1 MSTPRLD
8 LTERQ
13 RRILARLV
21 AEFIEQGEPVS
32 SLWLA
37 ERSGLGLSSATV
49 RNILARLE
57 ELGLVKQPHTS
68 AGRVPTDHGYRT
80 YVDLLM
86 ENRRRMKPS
95 ADVEAR
101 LRKASSLDAVLDN
114 ASQELSRA
122 SHHIGFAVAM
132 ASSSDA
138 VLQHI
143 DFVPLDSRKVLVV
156 LVSSGGHVTHKVV
169 EVGADDEPIDGTALR
184 QAANYVNAE
193 FAGLRLSEVREALV
207 ARLREERML
216 YDQLLKRALE
226 LAQSGLAEVDEGVP
240 GVTLFVQG
248 TSTLLERVSA
258 HDERLSLDTL
268 RSLFR
273 MIEEKHRLV
282 ELLSQYIEAPGVTV
296 VIGTENAS
304 PDLHP
309 FSVVTSTY
317 QEGDRVGAVGVI
329 GPTRMRYQK
338 SINVV
343 DGVAQVMTRVFD
355 PENPQR

>member
-1 MSTPRLD
+1 MSAANLE

-68 AGRVPTDHGYRT
+68 AGRVPTDQGYRT

-86 ENRRRMKPS
+86 EGRRRMKPS

-101 LRKASSLDAVLDN
+101 LRKAGSLDAVLDN

-122 SHHIGFAVAM
+122 SHHIGFAIAT
-132 ASSSDA
+132 AASDA

-143 DFVPLDSRKVLVV
+143 EFVPLDSRKVLVV
-156 LVSSGGHVTHKVV
+156 VVSAGGQVTHKVV
-169 EVGADDEPIDGTALR
+169 EYGEGVDSSALR
-184 QAANYVNAE
+184 QAANYINAE
-193 FAGLRLSEVREALV
+193 FSGLRISEVREALL
-207 ARLREERML
+207 ARLQEERTI
-216 YDQLLKRALE
+216 YDELLQRALR
-226 LAQSGLAEVDEGVP
+226 LAQSGLEEINAITP
-240 GVTLFVQG
+240 GMSLFIQG
-248 TSTLLERVSA
+248 TSSLFERVGA

-282 ELLSQYIEAPGVTV
+282 ELLTQYIEAPGVTV
-296 VIGTENAS
+296 LIGTENPS

-309 FSVVTSTY
+309 FSVVASTY

-338 SINVV
+338 TINAV
-343 DGVAQVMTRVFD
+343 DGVAQVVTRVFD
-355 PENPQR
+355 AS

>member
-1 MSTPRLD
+1 MSTPNLELSD
-8 LTERQ
+8 RQ

-68 AGRVPTDHGYRT
+68 AGRVPTDQGYRT

-101 LRKASSLDAVLDN
+101 LRKAGSLDAVLDN

-132 ASSSDA
+132 AASDA

-143 DFVPLDSRKVLVV
+143 EFVPLDSRKVLVV
-156 LVSSGGHVTHKVV
+156 VVSAGGQVTHKVV
-169 EVGADDEPIDGTALR
+169 EHGEGIDTVVLR
-184 QAANYVNAE
+184 QAANYVNTE
-193 FAGLRLSEVREALV
+193 FAGLRISEVREALLT
-207 ARLREERML
+207 RLQEERTL
-216 YDQLLKRALE
+216 YDELLQRALQ
-226 LAQSGLAEVDEGVP
+226 LAQSGLEEINAITP
-240 GVTLFVQG
+240 GVSLFIQG
-248 TSTLLERVSA
+248 TSTIFERVSA

-282 ELLSQYIEAPGVTV
+282 ELLTQYIEAPGVTV
-296 VIGTENAS
+296 LIGTENPS

-309 FSVVTSTY
+309 FSVVASTY
-317 QEGDRVGAVGVI
+317 QEGDRMGAVGVI

-338 SINVV
+338 TINAV
-343 DGVAQVMTRVFD
+343 DGVAQLVTRVFD
-355 PENPQR
+355 AP

>member
-1 MSTPRLD
+1 MSAPRLD
-8 LTERQ
+8 LTDRQ

-68 AGRVPTDHGYRT
+68 AGRVPTDQGYRT

-101 LRKASSLDAVLDN
+101 LRKAGTIDAVLDN
-114 ASQELSRA
+114 ASHELSRA
-122 SHHIGFAVAM
+122 SHHIGFAI
-132 ASSSDA
+132 ASAASDA

-143 DFVPLDSRKVLVV
+143 DFAPLDSRKVLIVV
-156 LVSSGGHVTHKVV
+156 VSAGGQVTHKVIEHDV
-169 EVGADDEPIDGTALR
+169 AIDPVALR
-184 QAANYVNAE
+184 QAANYINAE
-193 FAGLRLSEVREALV
+193 FSGMRISEVREALLV
-207 ARLREERML
+207 RLREERTL
-216 YDQLLKRALE
+216 YDELLQRALT
-226 LAQSGLAEVDEGVP
+226 LAKSGLEEINAITPAVSV
-240 GVTLFVQG
+240 FIQG
-248 TSTLLERVSA
+248 ASTLLENVSA
-258 HDERLSLDTL
+258 HDERLSLETL
-268 RSLFR
+268 RALFR

-282 ELLSQYIEAPGVTV
+282 ELLTHYIEAPGVTV
-296 VIGTENAS
+296 LIGTENAS

-309 FSVVTSTY
+309 FSVVASSY
-317 QEGDRVGAVGVI
+317 QEGDRTGTIGVI

-338 SINVV
+338 SINLV
-343 DGVAQVMTRVFD
+343 DGVAQVVTRVFD
-355 PENPQR
+355 SP